1 MNWTTKSG
9 KYVLNKNYQQTRLH
23 PLLLIQDC
31 HLDLEIFAMMMK
43 AMLIVTHFHLYHPYS
58 LSRQY
63 HVLGKFCGLRLKF
76 SFPDL
81 LSFHFEVSPC
91 FGPKSL
97 LNPHLCWCFTARHN
111 YENVNVNF
119 NLKK

>member
-1 MNWTTKSG
+1 MQELGAFLGPENRTQRG
-9 KYVLNKNYQQTRLH
+9 FD

-43 AMLIVTHFHLYHPYS
+43 AMLIVTYFHLYHPYT
-58 LSRQY
+58 LSRHY

-81 LSFHFEVSPC
+81 LFFHF
-91 FGPKSL
+91 
-97 LNPHLCWCFTARHN
+97 
-111 YENVNVNF
+111 
-119 NLKK
+119 